1 MAAVNP
7 ITAKTLRTD
16 YVRLGSDYLER
27 HGLDDAKSVYMH
39 KERRTLLIA
48 IQRGDRR
55 QPPEANDG
63 IFRTAAL
70 RKFYRYEQ
78 RGKENNKN
86 GGMRQTSQIRFFIVS
101 ETFDWSRNDYPTQDQ
116 ILYDGRSDTLEN
128 LIRNVDIAGDR
139 LFTVDTAVGEI
150 FFIDSNLKPV
160 TRRGYDPDADDDVGF
175 TDSAYYEDDPDPG
188 HSPRRVVE
196 DEHFEFDQRERVRTR
211 ISRTPNRV
219 KVVIGEGTDQQ
230 VIIVQASVDQV
241 VKALKEHF
249 SDDDD
254 LKPPF

>member
-128 LIRNVDIAGDR
+128 LLRAHTIAGDR

-160 TRRGYDPDADDDVGF
+160 TRRGYDPDADDEHYV
-175 TDSAYYEDDPDPG
+175 YERDPEPE
-188 HSPRRVVE
+188 PE
-196 DEHFEFDQRERVRTR
+196 FEYDQRQRVRQR
-211 ISRTPNRV
+211 INRTNATT
-219 KVVIGEGTDQQ
+219 KVYIGDDHTVTVNATPAEVIKLLE
-230 VIIVQASVDQV
+230 
-241 VKALKEHF
+241 EHF
-249 SDDDD
+249 SDDD